1 MFVITFKVDG
11 IPVPK
16 ARPRFT
22 KVGNFVQT
30 YTPKKTA
37 DWEETVRWTAKGA
50 MGPTDLLETPLSLA
64 LYFRLPTPKSWSKK
78 RTEAEISGSGPIVK
92 PDFDNLA
99 KAVCDALN
107 GVIYKDD
114 SQIVSA
120 HIRKVYSAVPGVD
133 VFVSE
138 YLI

>member
-78 RTEAEISGSGPIVK
+78 RTEA
-92 PDFDNLA
+92 
-99 KAVCDALN
+99 CLN
-107 GVIYKDD
+107 GFERHTKRPDLTNIIKSIEELDLFY
-114 SQIVSA
+114 I
-120 HIRKVYSAVPGVD
+120 
-133 VFVSE
+133 
-138 YLI
+138 